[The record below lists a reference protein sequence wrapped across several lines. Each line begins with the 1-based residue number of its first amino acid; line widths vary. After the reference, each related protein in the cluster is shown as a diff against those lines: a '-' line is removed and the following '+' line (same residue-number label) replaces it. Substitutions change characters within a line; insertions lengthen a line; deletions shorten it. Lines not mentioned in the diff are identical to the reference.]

1 MRERLVGALLGG
13 SLLVLGA
20 CSEGARETAEPAG
33 AEPPTTAPATTV
45 APPPTTDPPTTDPP
59 VTSSTST
66 TTTTSTTIPST
77 TTTEATTTTSTAPPL
92 PATANPPCVV
102 AINPGDTLEVIVAA
116 VASDT
121 VSVESLQAENE
132 IVDPAS
138 IAPGGF
144 LDICIG
150 NAMNDVS
157 GEQRVPPTTVP
168 PALAGVQAQQQ
179 KLNELFAGYGLP
191 PLAVDG
197 DSGRSP
203 SSNCAPPGWHS
214 TCRSAAPTSSRAAP
228 RSRR

>member
-1 MRERLVGALLGG
+1 M
-13 SLLVLGA
+13 
-20 CSEGARETAEPAG
+20 
-33 AEPPTTAPATTV
+33 
-45 APPPTTDPPTTDPP
+45 
-59 VTSSTST
+59 TSSTST

-116 VASDT
+116 VANDT

-197 DSGRSP
+197 DSGSLTEQQL
-203 SSNCAPPGWHS
+203 CAARMALNLPI
-214 TCRSAAPTSSRAAP
+214 SRADIEPGSPEEQAADGGQLPVDP
-228 RSRR
+228 RRRAGRGRALDPDRQDVPDHVRR